1 MIFNRIFTTYTFR
14 FMFSYVLVLSIAV
27 FILLAS
33 VYALYSYEQFSRVQD
48 SIAHELDQL
57 EYHYHD
63 RGVEGVREYMDDEKS
78 RANLSRFFY
87 ILVDANDQKRAGD
100 LDAWPAFREFG
111 RGWLAFEREVLA
123 WDGEA
128 EHREFMARS
137 RTLEDGSRLLVAR
150 HYSDLIS
157 NAKLM
162 LRMLAR
168 GILITIILGVIGG
181 AWTSLTMLRE
191 VEAINRAVRTI
202 MDGDLSERIPITG
215 RGGDM
220 EVLVLNFNSLLDRIQ
235 ALMAGVR
242 QVSDNIAHDLRTP
255 LTRLRNHLSSLEQH
269 CKPENRDEVQA
280 MLAEADGLLS
290 TFNGL
295 LRIAQVESGHRR
307 AGFGPLDL
315 VAIVRDVV
323 ELYEPLAQD
332 KQQQVMLEVPAERIS
347 IVGDR
352 DLLFQAIA
360 NVLDNAIKYTPDAGA
375 IGVSLHKRD
384 GQAAVDVVD
393 SGPGIPEEKHEKVF
407 ERFYRVEASRS
418 RQSGNGLGLSLVS
431 AVMKLHDG
439 KVTLRNTKKGLRV
452 RLQFPA

>member
-14 FMFSYVLVLSIAV
+14 FMFSYVLVLGVAV
-27 FILLAS
+27 FILLAA

-48 SIAHELDQL
+48 SIEHELDQL
-57 EYHYHD
+57 ERHYQVA
-63 RGVEGVREYMDDEKS
+63 GAEGMQAYMASENE
-78 RANLSRFFY
+78 RASISRFFY
-87 ILVDANDQKRAGD
+87 ILVDADGRKIAGD
-100 LDAWPAFREFG
+100 LETWPSYREFG

-128 EHREFMARS
+128 EHREFMART
-137 RTLEDGSRLLVAR
+137 RMMDDGRQLLVAR

-168 GILITIILGVIGG
+168 GMLITIILGVIGG
-181 AWTSLTMLRE
+181 AWTSLATLRE
-191 VEAINRAVRTI
+191 IEAINRAVRTI
-202 MDGDLSERIPITG
+202 MEGDLSERIPITG

-269 CKPENRDEVQA
+269 CKPENREEVQA

-307 AGFGPLDL
+307 AGFASVDL

-332 KQQQVMLEVPAERIS
+332 KQQNLQLSVLTDRLD

-360 NVLDNAIKYTPDAGA
+360 NVLDNAIKYTPDAGHVR
-375 IGVSLHKRD
+375 IVLRRD
-384 GQAAVDVVD
+384 GQSGVIEVTDD
-393 SGPGIPEEKHEKVF
+393 GPGIPEEKYDKVF
-407 ERFYRVEASRS
+407 ERFYRVEASRG
-418 RQSGNGLGLSLVS
+418 QQPGNGLGLSLVS
-431 AVMKLHDG
+431 AVLKLHEG
-439 KVTLRNTKKGLRV
+439 KIRLGRANPGLQV
-452 RLQFPA
+452 SLQFPL

>member
-14 FMFSYVLVLSIAV
+14 FMFSYVLVLGVAV

-48 SIAHELDQL
+48 SIAHELDIL
-57 EYHYHD
+57 EAHYTE
-63 RGVEGVREYMDDEKS
+63 RGVDGVSGYMNDEKN

-87 ILVDANDQKRAGD
+87 ILVDSEGNKVAGD
-100 LDAWPAFREFG
+100 LDAWPSFREFG

-137 RTLEDGSRLLVAR
+137 RTLGDGSRLLVAR

-168 GILITIILGVIGG
+168 GMLITIILGVIGG

-191 VEAINRAVRTI
+191 VEAINRGVRTI
-202 MDGDLSERIPITG
+202 MEGDLSERIPITG
-215 RGGDM
+215 RGGDI

-235 ALMAGVR
+235 SLMAGVR

-280 MLAEADGLLS
+280 MLAEADGLLA

-307 AGFGPLDL
+307 AGFGALDL
-315 VAIVRDVV
+315 AAIVRDVV

-332 KQQQVMLEVPAERIS
+332 KQQQVALDMPPERVN

-352 DLLFQAIA
+352 DLLFQALA
-360 NVLDNAIKYTPDAGA
+360 NVLDNAIKYTPEAGIIRVGLRKA
-375 IGVSLHKRD
+375 HEQVV
-384 GQAAVDVVD
+384 VDVSD
-393 SGPGIPEEKHEKVF
+393 SGPGIPDEKHEKVF
-407 ERFYRVEASRS
+407 ERFYRVEASRGQ
-418 RQSGNGLGLSLVS
+418 QSGNGLGLSLVS

-439 KVTLRNTKKGLRV
+439 KVTLHSDQKGLRV

>member
-1 MIFNRIFTTYTFR
+1 
-14 FMFSYVLVLSIAV
+14 
-27 FILLAS
+27 
-33 VYALYSYEQFSRVQD
+33 
-48 SIAHELDQL
+48 
-57 EYHYHD
+57 
-63 RGVEGVREYMDDEKS
+63 
-78 RANLSRFFY
+78 
-87 ILVDANDQKRAGD
+87 
-100 LDAWPAFREFG
+100 
-111 RGWLAFEREVLA
+111 LAFEREVLA

-269 CKPENRDEVQA
+269 CKPEN
-280 MLAEADGLLS
+280 
-290 TFNGL
+290 
-295 LRIAQVESGHRR
+295 
-307 AGFGPLDL
+307 
-315 VAIVRDVV
+315 
-323 ELYEPLAQD
+323 
-332 KQQQVMLEVPAERIS
+332 
-347 IVGDR
+347 
-352 DLLFQAIA
+352 
-360 NVLDNAIKYTPDAGA
+360 
-375 IGVSLHKRD
+375 
-384 GQAAVDVVD
+384 
-393 SGPGIPEEKHEKVF
+393 
-407 ERFYRVEASRS
+407 
-418 RQSGNGLGLSLVS
+418 
-431 AVMKLHDG
+431 
-439 KVTLRNTKKGLRV
+439 
-452 RLQFPA
+452 